1 MGLCLFMISMCTRPN
16 MFLSFSWKMS
26 EFHWLCI
33 VSCYYVEWNIWQT
46 RHHLKAYIVVYFR
59 FPSTHYF
66 CLFFSVCHFTQTHID
81 VMQNFDSRD
90 TINCIPNGDRK
101 STRLNSS
108 HANISYAVFC
118 LKKKKKKKQTE
129 KKQKK
134 QNKKKQT
141 KL

>member
-90 TINCIPNGDRK
+90 TINCIPNGRPQ
-101 STRLNSS
+101 
-108 HANISYAVFC
+108 ISLLPWTEFGLRVN
-118 LKKKKKKKQTE
+118 LKHLHNEHFTILKCVIFQR
-129 KKQKK
+129 QI
-134 QNKKKQT
+134 
-141 KL
+141 